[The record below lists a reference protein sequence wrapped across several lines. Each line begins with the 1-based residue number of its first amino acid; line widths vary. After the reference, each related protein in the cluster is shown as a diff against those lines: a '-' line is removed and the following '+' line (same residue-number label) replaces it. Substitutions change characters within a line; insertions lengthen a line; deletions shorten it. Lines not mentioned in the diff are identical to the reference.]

1 MSETHSDHK
10 DEHGHD
16 EHHEGDKKHGDT
28 HGSEH
33 GAGHG
38 DAHGGHAEHG
48 AGHGAEHGAGHG
60 GHGGGHGHHGH
71 SEFDQYKHEPRK
83 PPTPEQRAALM
94 RIAAENAKKLRA
106 KNRVGVL
113 RAIEALQKNHDIQ
126 QELGPLILQLRIE
139 IFNIL
144 EK

>member
-16 EHHEGDKKHGDT
+16 AHHGEDKKHGDA

-38 DAHGGHAEHG
+38 SGHDDHGKGHGEHGG
-48 AGHGAEHGAGHG
+48 GHGEHG
-60 GHGGGHGHHGH
+60 GHGHGGGHHGH
-71 SEFDQYKHEPRK
+71 SEFDQYKHAPRK
-83 PPTPEQRAALM
+83 APTPEQHAALK
-94 RIAAENAKKLRA
+94 RIASENAKILRTKA
-106 KNRVGVL
+106 RVEVI

-126 QELGPLILQLRIE
+126 QELGPLILQLRTE

>member
-16 EHHEGDKKHGDT
+16 EHHEKDKKHGDA

-48 AGHGAEHGAGHG
+48 AGHGAGHG

-83 PPTPEQRAALM
+83 PATPEQRAALM

-106 KNRVGVL
+106 KNRVEVL